1 MCHRCQWPFTIEVD
15 EDQSDE
21 SYTSDFR
28 SPDQRAFKVTTRDLT
43 YIATKNRDR

>member
-1 MCHRCQWPFTIEVD
+1 MCQRCQWPFTIEVD

-28 SPDQRAFKVTTRDLT
+28 SPDQKMWKMSNLDKT
-43 YIATKNRDR
+43 YIPTKNRDR